1 MNTFDPKAEADALLA
16 SLAAA
21 GNGEEMAVSVR
32 KAAWAAAKAAPIEL
46 ISRAA
51 KEPTVHQYKED
62 ISSTNQESIAT
73 KDSQTVRSSFS
84 SASCVK
90 TPKMPSWPWLRLT
103 CIEG

>member
-51 KEPTVHQYKED
+51 K
-62 ISSTNQESIAT
+62 A
-73 KDSQTVRSSFS
+73 
-84 SASCVK
+84 C
-90 TPKMPSWPWLRLT
+90 
-103 CIEG
+103 

>member
-51 KEPTVHQYKED
+51 KEPTVHQYKEGEKKGAGM
-62 ISSTNQESIAT
+62 IRVMAERHLAINAGRE
-73 KDSQTVRSSFS
+73 
-84 SASCVK
+84 
-90 TPKMPSWPWLRLT
+90 RLNLYPAR
-103 CIEG
+103 